1 MIRSKVPYVFLGL
14 AALISLAAVIF
25 WSPRL
30 ARSANQFLTEKDTTA
45 ESATSKP
52 RADGLQTKPTEEVG
66 KPLNKP
72 SIIPNSKDPAAL
84 VAQFAKALQS
94 GDIDGLSSLI
104 SKNSIDVATLTRL
117 KELCTSHLQLR
128 PIDPIREIGELEM
141 NNHSRWALALDGRQP
156 ENDQIVLDLR
166 RINGKWIIEN
176 ITLPNAQG
184 AGTPMPF
191 SLDSLGTADA
201 FLQALLKQD
210 CKSALRF
217 TDPTAISD
225 AKLAALCILFE
236 EGNYR
241 LRKSKP
247 LRAIFQRAD
256 AAGYLAYVQSSDAT
270 QDAQF
275 SMTLHHPENS
285 SNWIVSEINLDQLLA
300 DYTQRI
306 AGGDSYFT
314 PLVRNP
320 AGGDTL
326 AIYFEFDQ
334 DQMNPRTRR
343 QLEIVARILLSDP
356 GKKIT
361 LSGHTDAMGT
371 RDYNNSLSGRRAS
384 VVRDFL
390 TTFGVNQGQIVTVA
404 KGDSQPR
411 RPNVMENGKDNPE
424 GRRANRRTEI
434 YLDF

>member
-1 MIRSKVPYVFLGL
+1 MIRSKAPYVFLGI
-14 AALISLAAVIF
+14 AALITLSAVIF
-25 WSPRL
+25 WSPRIV
-30 ARSANQFLTEKDTTA
+30 RSANHFLTDKENSSET
-45 ESATSKP
+45 ATSEPQVNSLQPKP
-52 RADGLQTKPTEEVG
+52 AEELAKPMIA
-66 KPLNKP
+66 P
-72 SIIPNSKDPAAL
+72 IPKDPATL
-84 VAQFAKALQS
+84 VAQFAKALQTA
-94 GDIDGLSSLI
+94 DIDGI
-104 SKNSIDVATLTRL
+104 SKLINKHSLDTATLNRL
-117 KELCTSHLQLR
+117 KELCTSPLQLR
-128 PIDPIREIGELEM
+128 QIDPIREIGELEM
-141 NNHSRWALALDGRQP
+141 NNHSRWALALDGRIP
-156 ENDQIVLDLR
+156 GNDQIVLDLR
-166 RINGKWIIEN
+166 QMDGKWMIEK
-176 ITLPNAQG
+176 IMLPNAQG
-184 AGTPMPF
+184 STTPMPF

-210 CKSALRF
+210 CESALRF
-217 TDPTAISD
+217 TDQTTISD

-270 QDAQF
+270 EDAQF
-275 SMTLHHPENS
+275 SMTLHHPVGR
-285 SNWIVSEINLDQLLA
+285 SNWIVSEINLDQLLV

-306 AGGDSYFT
+306 AGGNSYFT
-314 PLVRNP
+314 PLVKNP
-320 AGGDTL
+320 AGGETL

-334 DQMNPRTRR
+334 DQMSPRTRR

-371 RDYNNSLSGRRAS
+371 KDYNNSLSGRRAS
-384 VVRDFL
+384 VVRDVL
-390 TTFGVNQGQIVTVA
+390 TKFGVNQRQIVTLA

>member
-1 MIRSKVPYVFLGL
+1 MIRSKAPYVFLGI
-14 AALISLAAVIF
+14 AALITLSAVIF
-25 WSPRL
+25 WSPRIV
-30 ARSANQFLTEKDTTA
+30 RSANHFLTDKENSSET
-45 ESATSKP
+45 ATSEP
-52 RADGLQTKPTEEVG
+52 QVNSLQPKPTEELA
-66 KPLNKP
+66 KPMIAP
-72 SIIPNSKDPAAL
+72 IPKDPATL
-84 VAQFAKALQS
+84 VAQFAKALQTA
-94 GDIDGLSSLI
+94 DIDGI
-104 SKNSIDVATLTRL
+104 SKLINKHSLDTATLNRL
-117 KELCTSHLQLR
+117 KELCTSPLQLR
-128 PIDPIREIGELEM
+128 QIDPIREIGELEM
-141 NNHSRWALALDGRQP
+141 NNHSRWALALDGRIP
-156 ENDQIVLDLR
+156 GNDQIVLDLR
-166 RINGKWIIEN
+166 QMNGKWMIEK
-176 ITLPNAQG
+176 IMLPDAQG
-184 AGTPMPF
+184 STTPMPF

-210 CKSALRF
+210 CESALRF
-217 TDPTAISD
+217 TDQTTISD

-270 QDAQF
+270 EDAQF
-275 SMTLHHPENS
+275 SMTLHHPVGR

-306 AGGDSYFT
+306 AGGNSYFT
-314 PLVRNP
+314 PLVKNP
-320 AGGDTL
+320 AGGETL

-334 DQMNPRTRR
+334 DQMSPRTRR

-371 RDYNNSLSGRRAS
+371 KDYNNSLSGRRAS
-384 VVRDFL
+384 VVRDVL
-390 TTFGVNQGQIVTVA
+390 TKFGVNQSQIVTLA

>member
-1 MIRSKVPYVFLGL
+1 MIRSKAPYVFLGI
-14 AALISLAAVIF
+14 AALITLSAVIF
-25 WSPRL
+25 WSPRIV
-30 ARSANQFLTEKDTTA
+30 RSANHFLTDKENSSET
-45 ESATSKP
+45 ATSEPQVNSLQPKP
-52 RADGLQTKPTEEVG
+52 AEELAKPMIA
-66 KPLNKP
+66 P
-72 SIIPNSKDPAAL
+72 IPKDPATL
-84 VAQFAKALQS
+84 VAQFAKALQTA
-94 GDIDGLSSLI
+94 DIDGI
-104 SKNSIDVATLTRL
+104 SKLINKHSLDTATLNRL
-117 KELCTSHLQLR
+117 KELCTSPLQLR
-128 PIDPIREIGELEM
+128 QIDPIREIGELEM
-141 NNHSRWALALDGRQP
+141 NNHSRWALALDGRIP
-156 ENDQIVLDLR
+156 GNDQIVLDLR
-166 RINGKWIIEN
+166 QMNGKWMIEK
-176 ITLPNAQG
+176 IMLPNAQG
-184 AGTPMPF
+184 STTPMPF

-210 CKSALRF
+210 CESALRF
-217 TDPTAISD
+217 TDQTTISD

-270 QDAQF
+270 EDAQF
-275 SMTLHHPENS
+275 SMTLHHPVGR

-306 AGGDSYFT
+306 AGGNSYFT
-314 PLVRNP
+314 PLVKNP
-320 AGGDTL
+320 AGGETL

-334 DQMNPRTRR
+334 DQMSPRTRR

-371 RDYNNSLSGRRAS
+371 KDYNNSLSGRRAS
-384 VVRDFL
+384 VVRDVL
-390 TTFGVNQGQIVTVA
+390 TKFGVNQRQIVTLA

>member
-1 MIRSKVPYVFLGL
+1 MIRSKAPYVFLGI
-14 AALISLAAVIF
+14 AALITLSAVIF
-25 WSPRL
+25 WSPRIV
-30 ARSANQFLTEKDTTA
+30 RSANHFLTDKENSSET
-45 ESATSKP
+45 ATSEPQVNSLQPKP
-52 RADGLQTKPTEEVG
+52 AEELAKPMIA
-66 KPLNKP
+66 P
-72 SIIPNSKDPAAL
+72 IPKDPATL
-84 VAQFAKALQS
+84 VAQFAKALQTA
-94 GDIDGLSSLI
+94 DIDGI
-104 SKNSIDVATLTRL
+104 SKLINKHSLDTATLNRL
-117 KELCTSHLQLR
+117 KELCTSPLQLR
-128 PIDPIREIGELEM
+128 QIDPIREIGELEM
-141 NNHSRWALALDGRQP
+141 NNHSRWALTLDGRIP
-156 ENDQIVLDLR
+156 GNDQIVLDLR
-166 RINGKWIIEN
+166 QMNGKWMIEK
-176 ITLPNAQG
+176 IMLPNAQG
-184 AGTPMPF
+184 STTPMPF

-210 CKSALRF
+210 CESALRF
-217 TDPTAISD
+217 TDQTTISD

-270 QDAQF
+270 EDAQF
-275 SMTLHHPENS
+275 SMTLHHPVGR

-306 AGGDSYFT
+306 AGGNSYFT
-314 PLVRNP
+314 PLVKNP
-320 AGGDTL
+320 AGGETL

-334 DQMNPRTRR
+334 DQMSPRTRR

-371 RDYNNSLSGRRAS
+371 KDYNNSLSGRRAS
-384 VVRDFL
+384 VVRDVL
-390 TTFGVNQGQIVTVA
+390 TKFGVNQRQIVTLA